1 VQKHYGHDCELSTFT
16 PLEAFIRSTT
26 TGPIELLSLDIDA
39 AVLLDI
45 SFDLVDVRYLSFEH
59 LHLGDAR
66 ERVLHHLATNRFEF
80 VGQGV
85 DHNGYD
91 YLYVKRGM

>member
-1 VQKHYGHDCELSTFT
+1 MQKHYGHDCELSTFT

-39 AVLLDI
+39 AVSLDI
-45 SFDLVDVRYLSFEH
+45 SFDLVDVRYLSY
-59 LHLGDAR
+59 LGDAR

-91 YLYVKRGM
+91 YLYVKRGI